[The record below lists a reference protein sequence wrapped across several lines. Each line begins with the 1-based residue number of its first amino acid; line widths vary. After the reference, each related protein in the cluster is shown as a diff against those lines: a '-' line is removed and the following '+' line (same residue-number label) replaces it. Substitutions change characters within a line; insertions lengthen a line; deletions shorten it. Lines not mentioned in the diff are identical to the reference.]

1 MVKKYKD
8 AGIENILALRGD
20 IPEGG
25 APHSDYHYAAELV
38 RDIKSQGDFCVGG
51 ACYPEV
57 HPESADQREDILHR
71 RVTLRQPIKPRIF
84 CTSRKK

>member
-8 AGIENILALRGD
+8 AGIENIPALRGD

-38 RDIKSQGDFCVGG
+38 RDIKSQGDF
-51 ACYPEV
+51 A
-57 HPESADQREDILHR
+57 SAVPAIRW
-71 RVTLRQPIKPRIF
+71 
-84 CTSRKK
+84 SR